1 MEILAAI
8 VGGSFGAAIVS
19 LIQYLIGRHD
29 KKKAGDSSE
38 RKALRYLM
46 LYIIQERCKEIIA
59 RNWTTLE
66 ERRSLGH
73 WHDVYHN
80 GLGGNGDADAL
91 MQQVKALPLRF
102 DELGVQYGPVAQE
115 TARRV
120 VTPCGGGD

>member
-1 MEILAAI
+1 MTWEILAAI

-29 KKKAGDSSE
+29 KKKAGESSE

-59 RNWTTLE
+59 RGWTTLE
-66 ERRSLGH
+66 ERRSIGH

-91 MQQVKALPLRF
+91 LQQVKALPLRF
-102 DELGVQYGPVAQE
+102 DELGV
-115 TARRV
+115 R
-120 VTPCGGGD
+120 

>member
-1 MEILAAI
+1 MIWEILAAI
-8 VGGSFGAAIVS
+8 VGGSFGSAIVS

-29 KKKAGDSSE
+29 KKKAGESSE

-59 RNWTTLE
+59 RGWTTLE

-80 GLGGNGDADAL
+80 GLGGNGDAEEL

-102 DELGVQYGPVAQE
+102 DELGV
-115 TARRV
+115 R
-120 VTPCGGGD
+120 